1 VPANNGAEIIM
12 SKEKKI
18 TTLFLDI
25 GGVLLSAGWGH
36 EFRKQAAE
44 KFHLDIAELENRHA
58 LLFVIYEEGRVTL
71 DEYLARVVFY
81 QKRDFTSSQFKNF
94 MFSLTTADTEMIEFI
109 KKLKEKYKLK
119 IIVVSNEAREL
130 NEYRIRKFQLNQ
142 FADFFISSCYF
153 HVRKPDAAIFRMALD
168 GAQVPVDEIIYI
180 DDVKMFVDVATDL
193 GIKSIWHINYLSTA
207 KRLAEFGL
215 TIQ

>member
-36 EFRKQAAE
+36 EFRKQ
-44 KFHLDIAELENRHA
+44 A